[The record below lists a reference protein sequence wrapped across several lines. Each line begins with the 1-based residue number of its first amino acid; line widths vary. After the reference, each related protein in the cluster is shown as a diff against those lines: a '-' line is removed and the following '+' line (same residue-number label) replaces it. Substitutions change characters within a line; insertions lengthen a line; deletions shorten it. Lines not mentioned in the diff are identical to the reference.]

1 MKKVTKNLPN
11 NSTKVGCNNYGY
23 LKKNMQFGR
32 RSLEEKKKAQ
42 HSTWKLTTN
51 RARQKKETKL

>member
-32 RSLEEKKKAQ
+32 RSLEEEKKGP
-42 HSTWKLTTN
+42 TLN
-51 RARQKKETKL
+51 VETHH